1 MLAKQKAPLK
11 NVPAGQGPL
20 SVFEWAQGGPAS
32 GNCMMT

>member
-1 MLAKQKAPLK
+1 MLAKQKAPLE

-20 SVFEWAQGGPAS
+20 SVFEGTQGPAS